1 MRWRSLLTLPN
12 LLSLTR
18 FPLAAGFLVA
28 DGTYARVALVSV
40 ASATDLLDGW
50 VARRTGH
57 TTEWGALIDPLADK
71 AFMVV
76 ALTAFLLR
84 GDLTF
89 DDYFLVLVRDVA
101 TLVGFGVALC
111 MSNVG
116 SGDFRARWSGK
127 VVTVLQLALIVA
139 LLLVRPIV
147 PALVFATGLASI
159 YAIADYTV
167 ALALVRA
174 RRQLGR

>member
-1 MRWRSLLTLPN
+1 VRWRSLLTVPN

-18 FPLAAGFLVA
+18 LPLAAGFLVA
-28 DGTYARVALVSV
+28 DGTTARVALVGV

-50 VARRTGH
+50 LARRTGR
-57 TTEWGALIDPLADK
+57 TTKWGALLDPIADK
-71 AFMVV
+71 AFMLA

-84 GDLTF
+84 GDLGAGDF
-89 DDYFLVLVRDVA
+89 FLVLVRDVA
-101 TLVGFGVALC
+101 TLVGFGVGLL
-111 MSNVG
+111 MSGVG
-116 SGDFRARWSGK
+116 AGDYQARWSGK

-139 LLLVRPIV
+139 LLLAPAVV

-159 YAIADYTV
+159 YAIGDYTI

-174 RRQLGR
+174 RRQRAG